1 MSPAVEAVLSRLS
14 PKARAQAE
22 AELARQGH
30 PDFAGKLPASAPALP
45 VQRAP
50 EPDMAHDPYDV
61 TGGQPVPVKRK
72 GKAKAQAPAAPVQ
85 PVDLPPIPTI
95 VCHNKLPSLSLT
107 LKHPVPSWNAILG
120 LQHFSR
126 AKLKKAIQD
135 DFLSAL
141 RASADDSSMRTTSVR
156 NTFATAAGI
165 LDSYQQTMQ
174 LRRKLKS
181 RKSKSG
187 AKKKSA
193 RRF

>member
-61 TGGQPVPVKRK
+61 AGGQPVPVKRK
-72 GKAKAQAPAAPVQ
+72 GKDKAQAPAAPVR

-107 LKHPVPSWNAILG
+107 LTHPLPSWNAILG
-120 LQHFSR
+120 FGHWQR
-126 AKLKKAIQD
+126 ARLKKAIQD

-141 RASADDSSMRTTSVR
+141 RASADDSSTRTTSAR
-156 NTFATAAGI
+156 STLSIAAAT
-165 LDSYQQTMQ
+165 LDSYQRTMQ
-174 LRRKLKS
+174 ERRRLKS